1 MRITTFIII
10 LFFSLTS
17 FAHRGNFLAINNV
30 EITETESSYIYSFQ
44 VENINSVEVR
54 DIKIEFVVNSKSV
67 FQKYYPLLKA
77 EHNYFNEHFEI
88 PKKWINPNVDLIQI
102 EITEIFCKK
111 DDWGGWDG
119 PTFKQVNTAFSEF
132 IADAP
137 WRMEK
142 TDESG
147 NTRGIP
153 VHMFLHDADEVIGT
167 SPQIDYINIKVKNV
181 SDNSFSS
188 PLTYNSMSATDFNAL
203 FSCQAVADVG
213 MNVRGFSYL
222 DFNTSTSYTL
232 DFDIDTDW
240 SGGNFLEVSENFYY
254 FTFTIPPSDLV
265 GLSDVVDIEVTC
277 SYDNI
282 LPLPWGDDVIRLRV
296 FRSDEDIPAQSNFY
310 RGDTHLHSMF
320 TQNEA
325 EVGLPLC
332 GTKEAAQLIGLDW
345 ITTTD
350 HTSDFDNYGGGN
362 INTNWDRI
370 KAEAAS
376 YNAADPSLIYI
387 PGQEVAVSNS
397 NNELVH
403 MLAYPSYT
411 SVSTFPFMG
420 DGNGDL
426 TATSKTVDIVS
437 DQLASFG
444 GFSYA
449 AHPFATE
456 SKLPT
461 VPVAGGI
468 WNLGHAGFAINGL
481 PFPETGG
488 NIIAN
493 NENLDSDILYL
504 QNGILMGNGKL
515 IKDGIKGS
523 QVWNVR
529 NTLSTAGDA
538 NDPWD
543 VLYVSDPFT
552 QFDTTSYSFH
562 IKKFRQG
569 QEITNYINQLGLQ
582 LKNGDSTYQ
591 NWKMYISAGADAH
604 GSFNYS
610 NTNDFASLGTINN
623 NAVGKLSTLA
633 YSENGMGTNG
643 ENVLKALYF
652 GNTTLSDGPMLTIG
666 ISDDGENTSN
676 EVMMGEDAI
685 VNILSL
691 DDYYFNYN
699 YTTTTEFGEVTK
711 ITMIVGTE
719 TGEIRKNIPL
729 TSVTGDNL
737 ESYPLTDILDLVLG
751 IGNTPQEEYFYV
763 RAELQTFIDYTGSE
777 QIYRTDF
784 DYFHSFTNPI
794 WIKLSD
800 VITAIA
806 DADLVGLI
814 PLIGPNPFNDSF
826 TLYVSNP
833 EQEEVKVEM
842 YNDIGQLIF
851 QEVSVITDAG
861 VEYSAEELG
870 LSIGMYTVKVF
881 IGDVSKAIK
890 IVKD

>member
-1 MRITTFIII
+1 MRITAFIIL
-10 LFFSLTS
+10 LFVSLTS

-30 EITETESSYIYSFQ
+30 EITETEKSYIYSFA

-77 EHNYFNEHFEI
+77 EHNFFNEQFEV
-88 PKKWINPNVDLIQI
+88 PKKWINAKVDLVQI
-102 EITEIFCKK
+102 EITEIFGKK

-137 WRMEK
+137 WRMSK

-153 VHMFLHDADEVIGT
+153 IHMFLHDADEVIGT

-181 SDNSFSS
+181 SDNSFAS
-188 PLTYNSMSATDFNAL
+188 PLTYNSMNAADFDAL
-203 FSCQAVADVG
+203 FSCQAVADAG
-213 MNVRGFSYL
+213 MNVRGFNYG
-222 DFNTSTSYTL
+222 DFSTSTSYTL

-240 SGGNFLEVSENFYY
+240 SGGNFLEVDENFYY

-277 SYDNI
+277 SYDNL

-296 FRSDEDIPAQSNFY
+296 FRSDEDIPTQSNFY

-332 GTKEAAQLIGLDW
+332 GTKEVGQLIGLDW

-362 INTNWDRI
+362 ITTNWDRI
-370 KAEAAS
+370 KAEAAA
-376 YNAADPSLIYI
+376 YNATDPSLIYI
-387 PGQEVAVSNS
+387 PGQEVAVGNSNS
-397 NNELVH
+397 ELVH

-426 TATSKTVDIVS
+426 TATSKTVDIVA

-461 VPVAGGI
+461 VPVVGGI
-468 WNLGHAGFAINGL
+468 WNLGYAGFTINGL
-481 PFPETGG
+481 TFPETGG

-493 NENLDSDILYL
+493 DENLDSDILYV
-504 QNGILMGNGKL
+504 QNGVLMGNGKL

-523 QVWNVR
+523 QIWNVR

-552 QFDTTSYSFH
+552 QFDTASYSFH

-652 GNTTLSDGPMLTIG
+652 GNTTLSDGPILTIG

-676 EVMMGEDAI
+676 EVLMGEDAV
-685 VNILSL
+685 VNVLSL

-699 YTTTTEFGEVTK
+699 YTTSAEFGEVTK

-719 TGEIRKNIPL
+719 TGETRKNIPL

-737 ESYPLTDILDLVLG
+737 ESYSLTDILDLVLG
-751 IGNTPQEEYFYV
+751 TGNTPQDAYFYV
-763 RAELQTFIDYTGSE
+763 RAEMQTFIDYTGQE
-777 QIYRTDF
+777 LIRRTDF
-784 DYFHSFTNPI
+784 DFFHSFTNPI

-800 VITAIA
+800 VTSAIT
-806 DADLVGLI
+806 DAELVGII
-814 PLIGPNPFNDSF
+814 PVIGPNPFNDSF
-826 TLYVSNP
+826 TLYLSNP

-861 VEYSAEELG
+861 IEYSAKELG
-870 LSIGMYTVKVF
+870 LSIGMYTMKVF
-881 IGDVSKAIK
+881 VGEESRAIRV
-890 IVKD
+890 VKD

>member
-10 LFFSLTS
+10 LFVSLTS
-17 FAHRGNFLAINNV
+17 FAHRGNFLAINKV
-30 EITETESSYIYSFQ
+30 EITETEKSFIYSFE

-54 DIKIEFVVNSKSV
+54 DIKIEFVVNSKSI

-77 EHNYFNEHFEI
+77 EHNFFNEEFEV
-88 PKKWINPNVDLIQI
+88 PKKWIDPKVDLIQI
-102 EITEIFCKK
+102 EITEIFGKK
-111 DDWGGWDG
+111 DDWGGWDS
-119 PTFKQVNTAFSEF
+119 PAFKQVNTALSEF
-132 IADAP
+132 MADSP
-137 WRMEK
+137 WRMKK

-147 NTRGIP
+147 NILGIP

-181 SDNSFSS
+181 TDNSFGTV
-188 PLTYNSMSATDFNAL
+188 LTYNSMNSNDFENL
-203 FSCQAVADVG
+203 FSCMAVAYAG
-213 MNVRGFSYL
+213 MDVRGFSFG
-222 DFNTSTSYTL
+222 DFSTSSSYTF

-240 SGGNFLEVSENFYY
+240 LGGDYLEVSEDFYY
-254 FTFTIPPSDLV
+254 FTFTIPPSALV
-265 GLSDVVDIEVTC
+265 GLTDVIDIEVTC
-277 SYDNI
+277 SYDNV
-282 LPLPWGDDVIRLRV
+282 LPLPWSDDVIRLRV
-296 FRSDEDIPAQSNFY
+296 FRSDEDIPAQSSFY

-320 TQNEA
+320 TQNDA

-332 GTKEAAQLIGLDW
+332 GTKEAGQLIGLDW

-370 KAEAAS
+370 KAEAAL
-376 YNAADPSLIYI
+376 YNASDPSLIYI
-387 PGQEVAVSNS
+387 PGQEVAVDNSNS
-397 NNELVH
+397 ELVH

-411 SVSTFPFMG
+411 SVATFPFLG

-426 TATSKTVDIVS
+426 TATSKTVDIVA

-461 VPVAGGI
+461 FPVGGGI
-468 WNLGHAGFAINGL
+468 WNLGHAGFTINGL

-493 NENLDSDILYL
+493 DENLDSDILYL
-504 QNGILMGNGKL
+504 QNGMSMNNGKM
-515 IKDGIKGS
+515 IKDGIKGT
-523 QVWNVR
+523 QIWNVR

-543 VLYVSDPFT
+543 VLYVSDPFV
-552 QFDTTSYSFH
+552 QFDTASYSFH

-604 GSFNYS
+604 GSFNFS

-633 YSENGMGTNG
+633 YSEEGMGANG
-643 ENVLKALYF
+643 ENVLKAMYF
-652 GNTTLSDGPMLTIG
+652 GNTTLSDGPILSIG
-666 ISDDGENTSN
+666 VSDDGENTSN
-676 EVMMGEDAI
+676 EILMGADAI
-685 VNILSL
+685 VNTLSI
-691 DDYYFNYN
+691 DDYYFNMH
-699 YTTTTEFGEVTK
+699 YTTTPEFGEVTK

-719 TGEIRKNIPL
+719 TGETRKTISLGP
-729 TSVTGDNL
+729 TTGDNQV
-737 ESYPLTDILDLVLG
+737 SYTLIDILDLVLG
-751 IGNTPQEEYFYV
+751 AGNRPQDAYFYV
-763 RAELQTFIDYTGSE
+763 RAEMQTFIDYTGQE
-777 QIYRTDF
+777 LIRRTDF
-784 DYFHSFTNPI
+784 DFFHSFTNPI
-794 WIKLSD
+794 WLKLSEVTTATIED
-800 VITAIA
+800 VA
-806 DADLVGLI
+806 V
-814 PLIGPNPFNDSF
+814 IGPSPFRESF

-833 EQEEVKVEM
+833 DLEQVTVEI

-851 QEVSVITDAG
+851 QESKVINEAG
-861 VEYSAEELG
+861 VEYSAEQIG
-870 LSIGMYTVKVF
+870 LSIGMYTVKVYV
-881 IGDVSKAIK
+881 GNDNKVIK

>member
-1 MRITTFIII
+1 MRIITFIII
-10 LFFSLTS
+10 LFVSLTS
-17 FAHRGNFLAINNV
+17 FAHRGDFLAISNV
-30 EITETESSYIYSFQ
+30 EITETKSSYIYSFQ

-54 DIKIEFVVNSKSV
+54 EIKIEFVVNSKSV

-77 EHNYFNEHFEI
+77 EHNFFNEQFEV
-88 PKKWINPNVDLIQI
+88 PKKWINPKVDLVQI
-102 EITEIFCKK
+102 EITEIFGKK
-111 DDWGGWDG
+111 DDWGGWDS
-119 PTFKQVNTAFSEF
+119 PTFKQVNTALSEF
-132 IADAP
+132 MADSP
-137 WRMEK
+137 WRMKK
-142 TDESG
+142 TDGAG
-147 NTRGIP
+147 NIQGIP

-167 SPQIDYINIKVKNV
+167 SPQIDYINVKVKNV
-181 SDNSFSS
+181 TDNSFG
-188 PLTYNSMSATDFNAL
+188 PVLTYNSMNSNDFENL
-203 FSCQAVADVG
+203 FSCMAVADGG
-213 MNVRGFSYL
+213 MNVRGFSYG
-222 DFNTSTSYTL
+222 DISTSTSYTF

-240 SGGNFLEVSENFYY
+240 LGGDYLEVSEDFYY

-277 SYDNI
+277 SYDNV
-282 LPLPWGDDVIRLRV
+282 LPLPWSDDVIRLRV
-296 FRSDEDIPAQSNFY
+296 FRSDEDIPVQSNFY

-320 TQNEA
+320 TQNDA

-332 GTKEAAQLIGLDW
+332 GTKEAGQLIGLDW

-370 KAEAAS
+370 KAEAALN
-376 YNAADPSLIYI
+376 NALDPSLIYI
-387 PGQEVAVSNS
+387 PGQEVAVDNSNS
-397 NNELVH
+397 ELVH

-426 TATSKTVDIVS
+426 TGTSKTVDIVA

-461 VPVAGGI
+461 FPVGGGI
-468 WNLGHAGFAINGL
+468 WNLGHAGFTINGL

-493 NENLDSDILYL
+493 AESLDSDILYL
-504 QNGILMGNGKL
+504 QNGILMDNGKL
-515 IKDGIKGS
+515 IKDGIKGT
-523 QVWNVR
+523 QIWNVR

-543 VLYVSDPFT
+543 VLCVSDPFT
-552 QFDTTSYSFH
+552 QFDTASYSFH

-604 GSFNYS
+604 GSFNFS

-633 YSENGMGTNG
+633 YSEEGMGANG
-643 ENVLKALYF
+643 ENVLKAMFY
-652 GNTTLSDGPMLTIG
+652 GNTTLSDGPILSIG
-666 ISDDGENTSN
+666 VSDDGENTSN
-676 EVMMGEDAI
+676 EIFMGEDAI
-685 VNILSL
+685 VNTLLI
-691 DDYYFNYN
+691 DDYYFNMH
-699 YTTTTEFGEVTK
+699 YTTTAEFGEVTK

-719 TGEIRKNIPL
+719 TGETRKTISLGP
-729 TSVTGDNL
+729 TTGDN
-737 ESYPLTDILDLVLG
+737 EVSYTLTDVLDLVLG
-751 IGNTPQEEYFYV
+751 AGNTPQDEYFYV
-763 RAELQTFIDYTGSE
+763 RAEMQTFIDYTGQE
-777 QIYRTDF
+777 LIRRTDF

-794 WIKLSD
+794 WVKLSE
-800 VITAIA
+800 VITATIEDVA
-806 DADLVGLI
+806 V
-814 PLIGPNPFNDSF
+814 IGPSPFSESF

-833 EQEEVKVEM
+833 DLEEVTVEM

-851 QEVSVITDAG
+851 QEVKVINEAG
-861 VEYSAEELG
+861 VEYSAEEIG
-870 LSIGMYTVKVF
+870 LSIGMYTVKVYV
-881 IGDVSKAIK
+881 GNVNKVIK

>member
-1 MRITTFIII
+1 MRIITFIII
-10 LFFSLTS
+10 LFVSLNS
-17 FAHRGNFLAINNV
+17 FAHRGDFLAINNV
-30 EITETESSYIYSFQ
+30 EITETEKSYIYSFA

-77 EHNYFNEHFEI
+77 EHNFFNEQFEI
-88 PKKWINPNVDLIQI
+88 PKKWINPKVDLIQI
-102 EITEIFCKK
+102 EITEIFGKR

-119 PTFKQVNTAFSEF
+119 PTFKQVNTLFSEF

-137 WRMEK
+137 WRMRK

-147 NTRGIP
+147 DIRGIP
-153 VHMFLHDADEVIGT
+153 VHMFLHDADEVIAT

-181 SDNSFSS
+181 TDNSFG
-188 PLTYNSMSATDFNAL
+188 PVLTYNSMNSNDYENL
-203 FSCQAVADVG
+203 FSCMAVADG
-213 MNVRGFSYL
+213 GLDVRGFSFG
-222 DFNTSTSYTL
+222 DFNSSSSYSF
-232 DFDIDTDW
+232 DFDIDTDFL
-240 SGGNFLEVSENFYY
+240 GGNYLEVSEDFYY
-254 FTFTIPPSDLV
+254 FTFTIPADNLT
-265 GLSDVVDIEVTC
+265 GLTDVVDIEVTC
-277 SYDNI
+277 AYDNI
-282 LPLPWGDDVIRLRV
+282 GWGDDVIRLRV

-320 TQNEA
+320 TQNDA

-332 GTKEAAQLIGLDW
+332 GTKEAGQLIGLDW

-370 KAEAAS
+370 KAEAALN
-376 YNAADPSLIYI
+376 NAADPSLIYI
-387 PGQEVAVSNS
+387 AGQEVAVGNSNS
-397 NNELVH
+397 ELVH
-403 MLAYPSYT
+403 MLAYPSYS

-426 TATSKTVDIVS
+426 TGTSKTVDIVAAE
-437 DQLASFG
+437 LASFG

-461 VPVAGGI
+461 IPVGGGI
-468 WNLGHAGFAINGL
+468 WNLGHAGFTINGL

-504 QNGILMGNGKL
+504 QNGTLINNGKL
-515 IKDGIKGS
+515 IKDGIKGT
-523 QVWNVR
+523 QIWNVR
-529 NTLSTAGDA
+529 NTLTTSGDA

-543 VLYVSDPFT
+543 VLNISDPFT
-552 QFDTTSYSFH
+552 QFDTASYSFH

-569 QEITNYINQLGLQ
+569 QEITNYINQYGLQ

-604 GSFNYS
+604 GSFNFS

-633 YSENGMGTNG
+633 YSEDGMGANG
-643 ENVLKALYF
+643 ENVLKAMYF
-652 GNTTLSDGPMLTIG
+652 GSTTLSDGPIITIG

-685 VNILSL
+685 VNTLTL

-699 YTTTTEFGEVTK
+699 YTTTPEFGEVTK

-719 TGEIRKNIPL
+719 SGEIRKNIPV

-737 ESYPLTDILDLVLG
+737 ESYSLTGILDLVLG
-751 IGNTPQEEYFYV
+751 IGNTPQDEYFYV

-777 QIYRTDF
+777 TTYRTDF

-794 WIKLSD
+794 WIKLSE
-800 VITAIA
+800 ITTAAIA
-806 DADLVGLI
+806 DFAV
-814 PLIGPNPFNDSF
+814 IGPNPFNESF

-833 EQEEVKVEM
+833 NQEEVTVEM
-842 YNDIGQLIF
+842 FNDIGQLIF
-851 QEVSVITDAG
+851 QEVRVINETG
-861 VEYSAEELG
+861 IVYSAEELG
-870 LSIGMYTVKVF
+870 LSIGLYTVKVYV
-881 IGDVSKAIK
+881 GSDENAIK

>member
-1 MRITTFIII
+1 MRIITFIII
-10 LFFSLTS
+10 LFVSLTS
-17 FAHRGNFLAINNV
+17 FAHRGDFLAISNV

-77 EHNYFNEHFEI
+77 EHNFFNEQFEV
-88 PKKWINPNVDLIQI
+88 PKKWINPKVDLVQI
-102 EITEIFCKK
+102 EITEIFGKK
-111 DDWGGWDG
+111 DDWGGWDS
-119 PTFKQVNTAFSEF
+119 PTFKQVNTALSEF
-132 IADAP
+132 MADSP
-137 WRMEK
+137 WRMKK
-142 TDESG
+142 TDGAG
-147 NTRGIP
+147 NIQGIP

-167 SPQIDYINIKVKNV
+167 SPQIDYINVKVKNV
-181 SDNSFSS
+181 TDNSFG
-188 PLTYNSMSATDFNAL
+188 PVLTYNSMNSNDFENL
-203 FSCQAVADVG
+203 FSCMAVADGG
-213 MNVRGFSYL
+213 MNVRGFSYG
-222 DFNTSTSYTL
+222 DISTSTSYTF

-240 SGGNFLEVSENFYY
+240 LGGDYLEVSEDFYY

-277 SYDNI
+277 SYDNV
-282 LPLPWGDDVIRLRV
+282 LPLPWSDDVIRLRV
-296 FRSDEDIPAQSNFY
+296 FRSDEDIPVQSNFY

-320 TQNEA
+320 TQNDA

-332 GTKEAAQLIGLDW
+332 GTKEAGQLIGLDW

-370 KAEAAS
+370 KAEAALN
-376 YNAADPSLIYI
+376 NALDPSLIYI
-387 PGQEVAVSNS
+387 PGQEVAVDNSNS
-397 NNELVH
+397 ELVH

-426 TATSKTVDIVS
+426 TGTSKTVDIVA

-461 VPVAGGI
+461 FPVGGGI
-468 WNLGHAGFAINGL
+468 WNLGHAGFTINGL

-493 NENLDSDILYL
+493 AESLDSDILYL
-504 QNGILMGNGKL
+504 QNGILMDNGKL
-515 IKDGIKGS
+515 IKDGIKGT
-523 QVWNVR
+523 QIWNVR

-552 QFDTTSYSFH
+552 QFDTASYSFH

-604 GSFNYS
+604 GSFNFS

-633 YSENGMGTNG
+633 YSEEGMGANG
-643 ENVLKALYF
+643 ENVLKAMFY
-652 GNTTLSDGPMLTIG
+652 GNTTLSDGPILSIG
-666 ISDDGENTSN
+666 VSDDGDNTSN
-676 EVMMGEDAI
+676 EIFMGEDAI
-685 VNILSL
+685 VNTLLI
-691 DDYYFNYN
+691 DDYYFNMH
-699 YTTTTEFGEVTK
+699 YTTTAEFGEVTK

-719 TGEIRKNIPL
+719 TGETRKTISLGP
-729 TSVTGDNL
+729 TAGDN
-737 ESYPLTDILDLVLG
+737 EVSYTLTDVLDLVLG
-751 IGNTPQEEYFYV
+751 AGNTPQDEYFYV
-763 RAELQTFIDYTGSE
+763 RAEMQTFIDYTGQE
-777 QIYRTDF
+777 LIRRTDF

-794 WIKLSD
+794 WVKLSE
-800 VITAIA
+800 VITATIEDVA
-806 DADLVGLI
+806 V
-814 PLIGPNPFNDSF
+814 IGPNPFNDSF
-826 TLYVSNP
+826 SLYVSNP
-833 EQEEVKVEM
+833 DQEEVTVEM
-842 YNDIGQLIF
+842 FNDIGQLIF
-851 QEVSVITDAG
+851 QEARAINETG

-870 LSIGMYTVKVF
+870 LSIGMYTVKVYV
-881 IGDVSKAIK
+881 GNVNKAIK

>member
-10 LFFSLTS
+10 LFVSLTS

-77 EHNYFNEHFEI
+77 EHNFFNEQFEI
-88 PKKWINPNVDLIQI
+88 PKKWINPKVDLIQI
-102 EITEIFCKK
+102 EITEIFGKK

-119 PTFKQVNTAFSEF
+119 PTFKQVNTLFSEF

-137 WRMEK
+137 WRMRK

-188 PLTYNSMSATDFNAL
+188 PLTYNSMSSNDFDAL
-203 FSCQAVADVG
+203 FSCQAVADGG
-213 MNVRGFSYL
+213 MDVRGFSYG
-222 DFNTSTSYTL
+222 DFSTSTSYTL

-240 SGGNFLEVSENFYY
+240 LGGNYLEVSEDFYY
-254 FTFTIPPSDLV
+254 FTFTIPSSDLV

-296 FRSDEDIPAQSNFY
+296 FRSDEDIPTQSNFY

-320 TQNEA
+320 TQNSA

-332 GTKEAAQLIGLDW
+332 GTKEAGQLIGLDW

-370 KAEAAS
+370 KAEAALN
-376 YNAADPSLIYI
+376 NAADPSLIYI
-387 PGQEVAVSNS
+387 AGQEVAVSNS
-397 NNELVH
+397 NSELVH
-403 MLAYPSYT
+403 MLAYPSYS

-426 TATSKTVDIVS
+426 TGTSKTVDIVAAE
-437 DQLASFG
+437 LASFG

-461 VPVAGGI
+461 IPVGGGI
-468 WNLGHAGFAINGL
+468 WNLGHAGFTVNGL
-481 PFPETGG
+481 NFPETGG
-488 NIIAN
+488 NLICN
-493 NENLDSDILYL
+493 DPSLDSDILSSES
-504 QNGILMGNGKL
+504 GKL

-523 QVWNVR
+523 QIWNVR
-529 NTLSTAGDA
+529 NTLTTSGDA

-543 VLYVSDPFT
+543 VLNISDPFT
-552 QFDTTSYSFH
+552 QFDTASYSFH

-569 QEITNYINQLGLQ
+569 QEITNYINQYGLQ
-582 LKNGDSTYQ
+582 LKNGESTYQ

-604 GSFNYS
+604 GSFNFS
-610 NTNDFASLGTINN
+610 NTNDFASLGSINN

-633 YSENGMGTNG
+633 YSENGMGANG
-643 ENVLKALYF
+643 ENVLKALYY
-652 GNTTLSDGPMLTIG
+652 GNTTLSDGPILTIG

-685 VNILSL
+685 VNTLTL

-699 YTTTTEFGEVTK
+699 YTTSAEFGEVTK

-719 TGEIRKNIPL
+719 SGEIRKNIPV

-737 ESYPLTDILDLVLG
+737 ESYSLTDILDLVLG
-751 IGNTPQEEYFYV
+751 IGNTPQDEYFYI
-763 RAELQTFIDYTGSE
+763 RAELQTFIDYTGDE
-777 QIYRTDF
+777 QLYRTGF

-794 WIKLSD
+794 WIKLSE
-800 VITAIA
+800 VITAAISDVA
-806 DADLVGLI
+806 V
-814 PLIGPNPFNDSF
+814 IGPNPFNESF
-826 TLYVSNP
+826 TLYVDNP
-833 EQEEVKVEM
+833 YLEEVTVEM
-842 YNDIGQLIF
+842 FNELGQLIF
-851 QEVSVITDAG
+851 QEIRVISGAG
-861 VEYSAEELG
+861 IKYSAEALG

-881 IGDVSKAIK
+881 VGQESRAIK